1 MKTNKLK
8 LDPSWEF
15 AVRIYLSVLDNPDAP
30 ASGRM
35 EAREE
40 IMRLA
45 RMVDKMNQATNEP

>member
-15 AVRIYLSVLDNPDAP
+15 AVRIYLSVLENPDAS
-30 ASGRM
+30 ASGRR

-45 RMVDKMNQATNEP
+45 RMMDKMNQATTEP